1 MKNKFKK
8 LVGSLIVGA
17 VLLVG
22 ALPVSEVL
30 ASSQFDKIVYD
41 ETKLPES
48 KRIAVIDKHEH
59 NMFTKYATLVN
70 KERKARG
77 LNPVNLHVNVKFD
90 KSYGMTLKDKYFN
103 DIKVV
108 KNLFPSL
115 KYKEFHPNVI
125 NINNIY
131 MEYDSVYQMG
141 EFMFK
146 RELDTSYEIGT
157 FRPDV
162 KDLFID
168 IVYTD
173 SVHEIFKGTMMRVI
187 VLYA

>member
-30 ASSQFDKIVYD
+30 ASDDYFEKIVYD

-90 KSYGMTLKDKYFN
+90 KSYGMTLKDKYKS
-103 DIKVV
+103 DIKFIKQSFPTLNYKRFVV
-108 KNLFPSL
+108 NIGNIHNIDM
-115 KYKEFHPNVI
+115 EF
-125 NINNIY
+125 
-131 MEYDSVYQMG
+131 DSVYQMG
-141 EFMFK
+141 ETLFERDLLSNSKRVFDPNVSELFM
-146 RELDTSYEIGT
+146 
-157 FRPDV
+157 
-162 KDLFID
+162 D

-173 SVHEIFKGTMMRVI
+173 SNHEIFKGTMMRVI
-187 VLYA
+187 KIFV